1 MLLAAQAVE
10 RGLSL
15 AGDLA
20 RLGGQPPHAL
30 VVVRAEPPAQA
41 LGLLV
46 GEVGVELLGPFDPP
60 IERGDVVGAGGC
72 RRGHLVQVFG
82 KAPGKLAGR
91 TALGSSKGPLVVL
104 FRSCHGDFPSVMA
117 SPALSGDRGTST
129 SSCWGHSWRP
139 SGFSRPWPR
148 GRRGEPR
155 PAAGRPGAVVCRSAQ
170 ARSRRW
176 ARPWFVSLS
185 VMASP
190 AGLGIVRMTR
200 AAD

>member
-104 FRSCHGDFPSVMA
+104 FRSCHGDFPWVVGP
-117 SPALSGDRGTST
+117 PALAGGRGSFFFFW
-129 SSCWGHSWRP
+129 WGVFWRP
-139 SGFSRPWPR
+139 RGFSAPR
-148 GRRGEPR
+148 AGGWAGQPPPRRR
-155 PAAGRPGAVVCRSAQ
+155 
-170 ARSRRW
+170 
-176 ARPWFVSLS
+176 
-185 VMASP
+185 
-190 AGLGIVRMTR
+190 
-200 AAD
+200 

>member
-20 RLGGQPPHAL
+20 RMGRLS
-30 VVVRAEPPAQA
+30 AQA

-91 TALGSSKGPLVVL
+91 TAFRASKGPLVVL
-104 FRSCHGDFPSVMA
+104 FRSCHDH
-117 SPALSGDRGTST
+117 L
-129 SSCWGHSWRP
+129 P
-139 SGFSRPWPR
+139 SGSGPSSSPLSSPWNSAVI
-148 GRRGEPR
+148 G
-155 PAAGRPGAVVCRSAQ
+155 PG
-170 ARSRRW
+170 
-176 ARPWFVSLS
+176 
-185 VMASP
+185 
-190 AGLGIVRMTR
+190 
-200 AAD
+200 